1 MLVSFVDTLVLKDE
15 LTILKD
21 PLIPSDVKLSIKVSL
36 LNDPVS
42 IIIVKVVSF
51 PLSNV
56 ISFKFTDALITA
68 SAELAEATIGIL
80 KLLPDA

>member
-21 PLIPSDVKLSIKVSL
+21 PLIPSDVKLSIKASL

-42 IIIVKVVSF
+42 IITVKVVSF

-56 ISFKFTDALITA
+56 ISFKFADALTTA